1 MHEVTGN
8 RAGLKPSEISALE
21 RVYRRR
27 VAPREVVSAEL
38 GGFLCEISRRIG
50 RQIGVLVSRQ
60 GAIEHVVVG
69 DASGLV
75 LPEVGRLR
83 AGGGRFRGLRLVHT
97 HLRNEGL
104 SRDDLVDLALLRLD
118 LVAAVGVNHEGR
130 PADLHIAHLVPPRD
144 GKSPWIL
151 LPPTP
156 FHHASVDFIDIIT
169 ALEQEFDRVLPTG
182 RATRGAE
189 RALLVVAELG
199 KSRGQGSH
207 DNNRVRS
214 LPALPAA
221 ERRGRVWE
229 PAQGSHDNSVRSL
242 PALPAA
248 ERRGRV
254 WEPAQGSHDNR
265 VRSLPALP
273 AAERRGRVWEPA
285 QGSHDNSVRS
295 LPALPAAE
303 RRGRVWEPAQGSHD
317 NSVRS
322 LPALPAAER
331 RGRVWEPAQGS
342 HDNSRVHE
350 LGELCRTAG
359 IQVVDVAVQRRPE
372 PDPRYLIG
380 RGKLEDVLVRAM
392 QYDASVLIFDP
403 DLSPGQAHA
412 IASFTDLKVIDRTI
426 LILDI
431 FAQRARSRDAKLQ
444 VELAQ
449 LRYRLPR
456 LHEENTMMSRLVG
469 GIGGRGPGETKLEIG
484 RRRARERLH
493 RLEKDIEQTRR
504 QRAGRRAARKERG
517 LPVVAIVGY
526 TNAGKSTLLNG
537 LTGSDVLVE
546 DKLFATL
553 DPTTRRLRFP
563 RERELILADTVGFIR
578 DLPKDLAQAFHAT
591 LEELDDADLL
601 LHVVDA
607 TDPDRDDHITAVERI
622 LGDLA
627 LAETPRLLVYNKTDR
642 LLPEE
647 ISQLAA
653 GGRNLAISAL
663 HRPTFLPLLAAMEAA
678 LWREG
683 HAVGGAIERI

>member
-8 RAGLKPSEISALE
+8 RSGLKPSEIATLE

-27 VAPREVVSAEL
+27 VDPREVVSAEL
-38 GGFLCEISRRIG
+38 GTFLCEISRSIA
-50 RQIGVLVSRQ
+50 RQVGVLISRQ
-60 GAIEHVVVG
+60 GAIEHVIVG

-83 AGGGRFRGLRLVHT
+83 AGHGRFRGLRLVHT
-97 HLRNEGL
+97 HLRNEAL

-130 PADLHIAHLVPPRD
+130 PADLHVAHLVPPRE
-144 GKSPWIL
+144 GKSPWVL
-151 LPPTP
+151 LPPAP
-156 FHHASVDFIDIIT
+156 FHRAAVDFIEIID
-169 ALEQEFDRVLPTG
+169 ALEEEFDRALPTG
-182 RATRGAE
+182 RATRGSE
-189 RALLVVAELG
+189 RALLVVAEIG
-199 KSRGQGSH
+199 KLRGQS
-207 DNNRVRS
+207 
-214 LPALPAA
+214 
-221 ERRGRVWE
+221 E
-229 PAQGSHDNSVRSL
+229 
-242 PALPAA
+242 
-248 ERRGRV
+248 
-254 WEPAQGSHDNR
+254 
-265 VRSLPALP
+265 
-273 AAERRGRVWEPA
+273 
-285 QGSHDNSVRS
+285 
-295 LPALPAAE
+295 
-303 RRGRVWEPAQGSHD
+303 
-317 NSVRS
+317 
-322 LPALPAAER
+322 
-331 RGRVWEPAQGS
+331 
-342 HDNSRVHE
+342 SRVHE
-350 LGELCRTAG
+350 LRELCRTAG
-359 IQVVDVAVQRRPE
+359 IQVVDVAIQRRPE

-456 LHEENTMMSRLVG
+456 LQEENTMMSRLVG

-504 QRAGRRAARKERG
+504 QRAGRRSARQDRG

-607 TDPDRDDHITAVERI
+607 ADPDRDAHIIAVERI
-622 LGDLA
+622 LGDLN

-647 ISQLAA
+647 RSVLEA

-663 HRPTFLPLLAAMEAA
+663 DRPTILPLLTAMEHA

-683 HAVGGAIERI
+683 HTVGGYSESQLQLDTAVLTCEGGDEGEEFDA

>member
-8 RAGLKPSEISALE
+8 RAGLKPSELSALE

-27 VAPREVVSAEL
+27 VASDEVVSAEL
-38 GGFLCEISRRIG
+38 GAYLCEVSRAIGRQVGVLISRRG
-50 RQIGVLVSRQ
+50 D
-60 GAIEHVVVG
+60 IEHVFVG
-69 DASGLV
+69 DASRIV

-83 AGGGRFRGLRLVHT
+83 AGHGRFRGLRLVHT
-97 HLRNEGL
+97 HLRNETL

-130 PADLHIAHLVPPRD
+130 PADLHLAHLLPPRE
-144 GKSPWIL
+144 GKSPWVS

-156 FHHASVDFIDIIT
+156 FHRASVDPAEIVA
-169 ALEQEFDRVLPTG
+169 ALEEEFERVLPST
-182 RATRGAE
+182 RATRSAE
-189 RALLVVAELG
+189 RALLVVAEIG
-199 KSRGQGSH
+199 KSRGGSESL
-207 DNNRVRS
+207 VRS

-221 ERRGRVWE
+221 EHRGRVWE
-229 PAQGSHDNSVRSL
+229 PSQGFQDNNS
-242 PALPAA
+242 
-248 ERRGRV
+248 
-254 WEPAQGSHDNR
+254 R
-265 VRSLPALP
+265 VRSLPALGTCQP
-273 AAERRGRVWEPA
+273 AHSPPRASPSPSPVAEHRRRVSEAERSKGEAGWVGGCRGQSEPA
-285 QGSHDNSVRS
+285 QGSQDNN
-295 LPALPAAE
+295 
-303 RRGRVWEPAQGSHD
+303 SH
-317 NSVRS
+317 
-322 LPALPAAER
+322 
-331 RGRVWEPAQGS
+331 
-342 HDNSRVHE
+342 VHE
-350 LGELCRTAG
+350 LRELCRTAG
-359 IQVVDVAVQRRPE
+359 ILVVDVAVQRRPE

-504 QRAGRRAARKERG
+504 QRAGRRSAREDRG

-537 LTGSDVLVE
+537 LTDSDVLVE

-591 LEELDDADLL
+591 LEELDNADLL

-607 TDPDRDDHITAVERI
+607 SDPDRDAHITAVERI
-622 LGDLA
+622 LGDLN
-627 LAETPRLLVYNKTDR
+627 LAETPRLLVYNKADR

-647 ISQLAA
+647 KAILEDN
-653 GGRNLAISAL
+653 GRTIAISAL
-663 HRPTFLPLLAAMEAA
+663 DRQTIGPLLTAMEEA

-683 HAVGGAIERI
+683 HSVGGYAGSP

>member
-8 RAGLKPSEISALE
+8 RAGLKPSEISTLE
-21 RVYRRR
+21 RIYRRR
-27 VAPREVVSAEL
+27 VAPREVVSTEL
-38 GGFLCEISRRIG
+38 GAFLCEISSLIG
-50 RQIGVLVSRQ
+50 RQVGVLISRQ
-60 GAIEHVVVG
+60 GAIEHVIVG

-83 AGGGRFRGLRLVHT
+83 AGHGRFRGLRLVHT
-97 HLRNEGL
+97 HLRNEAL
-104 SRDDLVDLALLRLD
+104 SRDDLVDLALLHLD

-130 PADLHIAHLVPPRD
+130 PADLHVAHLVPPRE

-151 LPPTP
+151 LPPEP
-156 FHHASVDFIDIIT
+156 FHRASIDFIEIID
-169 ALEQEFDRVLPTG
+169 ALEEEFDRVLPTG
-182 RATRGAE
+182 RATRAAE
-189 RALLVVAELG
+189 RALLVVAEIG
-199 KSRGQGSH
+199 KARGQ
-207 DNNRVRS
+207 NRVRS

-221 ERRGRVWE
+221 EHRGRAWE
-229 PAQGSHDNSVRSL
+229 PAQGSQNNNDVRSL

-248 ERRGRV
+248 EHRGRA
-254 WEPAQGSHDNR
+254 WEPAQGSQN
-265 VRSLPALP
+265 
-273 AAERRGRVWEPA
+273 
-285 QGSHDNSVRS
+285 N
-295 LPALPAAE
+295 
-303 RRGRVWEPAQGSHD
+303 
-317 NSVRS
+317 NN
-322 LPALPAAER
+322 
-331 RGRVWEPAQGS
+331 
-342 HDNSRVHE
+342 NSRVHE
-350 LGELCRTAG
+350 LRELCRTAG
-359 IQVVDVAVQRRPE
+359 IQVVDVAIQRRPE

-412 IASFTDLKVIDRTI
+412 VSAFTDLKVIDRTI

-456 LHEENTMMSRLVG
+456 LQEENTMMSRLVG

-493 RLEKDIEQTRR
+493 RLEKDIEQTRQ
-504 QRAGRRAARKERG
+504 QRKGRRAAREGRG

-526 TNAGKSTLLNG
+526 TNAGKSTLLNS
-537 LTGSDVLVE
+537 LTGSEVLVE

-607 TDPDRDDHITAVERI
+607 ADPDRDAHIAAVERI
-622 LGDLA
+622 LGDLE
-627 LAETPRLLVYNKTDR
+627 LAETPRLLVYNKVDR

-647 ISQLAA
+647 KAILVAS
-653 GGRNLAISAL
+653 GRNLAISAL
-663 HRPTFLPLLAAMEAA
+663 DRPTILPLLAAMEHA

-683 HAVGGAIERI
+683 HTVGGYAG

>member
-1 MHEVTGN
+1 MHDITGN
-8 RAGLKPSEISALE
+8 RAGLKPSELSTLE

-27 VAPREVVSAEL
+27 VEPREIVSAEL
-38 GGFLCEISRRIG
+38 GTFLCELSRAIG
-50 RQIGVLVSRQ
+50 RQVGVLISRK
-60 GAIEHVVVG
+60 GEIEHVVVG
-69 DASGLV
+69 DASRIV

-83 AGGGRFRGLRLVHT
+83 AGHGRFRGLRLVHT
-97 HLRNEGL
+97 HLRNEPL

-118 LVAAVGVNHEGR
+118 LVAAIGVNHEGR
-130 PADLHIAHLVPPRD
+130 PADLHVAHLLPPRE
-144 GKSPWIL
+144 GKSPWVS
-151 LPPTP
+151 LPATP
-156 FHHASVDFIDIIT
+156 FHRASIDLVDVLA
-169 ALEQEFDRVLPTG
+169 ALEEEFERVLPTT
-182 RATRGAE
+182 RATRSAE

-199 KSRGQGSH
+199 KARGQS
-207 DNNRVRS
+207 
-214 LPALPAA
+214 
-221 ERRGRVWE
+221 E
-229 PAQGSHDNSVRSL
+229 
-242 PALPAA
+242 
-248 ERRGRV
+248 
-254 WEPAQGSHDNR
+254 
-265 VRSLPALP
+265 
-273 AAERRGRVWEPA
+273 
-285 QGSHDNSVRS
+285 
-295 LPALPAAE
+295 
-303 RRGRVWEPAQGSHD
+303 
-317 NSVRS
+317 
-322 LPALPAAER
+322 
-331 RGRVWEPAQGS
+331 
-342 HDNSRVHE
+342 SRVHE
-350 LGELCRTAG
+350 LRELCRTAG
-359 IQVVDVAVQRRPE
+359 ILVVDVAIQRRPE

-392 QYDASVLIFDP
+392 QFDASVLIFDP
-403 DLSPGQAHA
+403 DLTPGQAHA

-456 LHEENTMMSRLVG
+456 LQEENTMMSRLVG

-504 QRAGRRAARKERG
+504 QRAGRRAAREERG

-537 LTGSDVLVE
+537 LTGSEVLVE

-591 LEELDDADLL
+591 LEELDNADLL

-607 TDPDRDDHITAVERI
+607 ADPDRDAHITAVERI
-622 LGDLA
+622 LGDLD
-627 LAETPRLLVYNKTDR
+627 LAETPRLLVYNKADK

-647 ISQLAA
+647 RSILDAVGQ
-653 GGRNLAISAL
+653 GIAISAL
-663 HRPTFLPLLAAMEAA
+663 DKDSILPLLTAMEEA

-683 HAVGGAIERI
+683 HAVEGYGRSSAS

>member
-1 MHEVTGN
+1 MHEITGN
-8 RAGLKPSEISALE
+8 RSGLKPSELSALE

-27 VAPREVVSAEL
+27 VSPHEVVSAEL
-38 GGFLCEISRRIG
+38 AAFLCEVSRGIA
-50 RQIGVLVSRQ
+50 RQVGVLISRQ
-60 GAIEHVVVG
+60 GNIEHVFVG
-69 DASGLV
+69 DASRIM

-83 AGGGRFRGLRLVHT
+83 AGHGRFRGLRLVHT
-97 HLRNEGL
+97 HLRNEAL

-130 PADLHIAHLVPPRD
+130 PADLHLAHLVPPRE
-144 GKSPWIL
+144 GKSPWVS
-151 LPPTP
+151 LPTTP
-156 FHHASVDFIDIIT
+156 FHRSDVDFVELIG
-169 ALEQEFDRVLPTG
+169 ALEEEFDRVLPTG
-182 RATRGAE
+182 RATRAAE
-189 RALLVVAELG
+189 HALLVVAELG
-199 KSRGQGSH
+199 KLRGHS
-207 DNNRVRS
+207 
-214 LPALPAA
+214 
-221 ERRGRVWE
+221 E
-229 PAQGSHDNSVRSL
+229 
-242 PALPAA
+242 
-248 ERRGRV
+248 
-254 WEPAQGSHDNR
+254 
-265 VRSLPALP
+265 
-273 AAERRGRVWEPA
+273 
-285 QGSHDNSVRS
+285 
-295 LPALPAAE
+295 
-303 RRGRVWEPAQGSHD
+303 
-317 NSVRS
+317 
-322 LPALPAAER
+322 
-331 RGRVWEPAQGS
+331 
-342 HDNSRVHE
+342 SRVHE
-350 LGELCRTAG
+350 LRELCRTAG
-359 IQVVDVAVQRRPE
+359 IEVVDVAVQRRPE

-392 QYDASVLIFDP
+392 QFDASVLIFDP

-456 LHEENTMMSRLVG
+456 LQEENTMMSRLVG

-493 RLEKDIEQTRR
+493 RLEKDVEETRR
-504 QRAGRRAARKERG
+504 QRKGRRKAREDRG

-537 LTGSDVLVE
+537 LTGSEVLVE

-607 TDPDRDDHITAVERI
+607 ADPDRDAHITAVERI
-622 LGDLA
+622 LGDLN
-627 LAETPRLLVYNKTDR
+627 LAETPRLLVYNKVDR

-647 ISQLAA
+647 KAILES
-653 GGRNLAISAL
+653 GGQSLAISAL
-663 HRPTFLPLLAAMEAA
+663 DRTTVLPLLAAMETA

-683 HAVGGAIERI
+683 HQVQG

>member
-8 RAGLKPSEISALE
+8 RAGLKPSEIATLE

-38 GGFLCEISRRIG
+38 GGFLCEISRSMA
-50 RQIGVLVSRQ
+50 RQVGVLISRH
-60 GAIEHVVVG
+60 GAIEHVIVG

-83 AGGGRFRGLRLVHT
+83 AGHGRFRGLRLVHT
-97 HLRNEGL
+97 HLRNEAL

-130 PADLHIAHLVPPRD
+130 PADLHVAHLVPPRE

-151 LPPTP
+151 LPPAP
-156 FHHASVDFIDIIT
+156 FHRATVDFVDIID
-169 ALEQEFDRVLPTG
+169 ALEEEFDRALPTG

-189 RALLVVAELG
+189 RALLVVAEIG
-199 KSRGQGSH
+199 KQRGQ
-207 DNNRVRS
+207 RVRS
-214 LPALPAA
+214 LPASPAA
-221 ERRGRVWE
+221 EHRGRVGE
-229 PAQGSHDNSVRSL
+229 PAQGSPDN
-242 PALPAA
+242 
-248 ERRGRV
+248 
-254 WEPAQGSHDNR
+254 
-265 VRSLPALP
+265 
-273 AAERRGRVWEPA
+273 
-285 QGSHDNSVRS
+285 
-295 LPALPAAE
+295 
-303 RRGRVWEPAQGSHD
+303 
-317 NSVRS
+317 
-322 LPALPAAER
+322 
-331 RGRVWEPAQGS
+331 
-342 HDNSRVHE
+342 NSRVHE
-350 LGELCRTAG
+350 LRELCRTAG
-359 IQVVDVAVQRRPE
+359 LQVVDVAIQRRPE

-412 IASFTDLKVIDRTI
+412 NASFTDLKVIDRTI

-456 LHEENTMMSRLVG
+456 LQEENTMMSRLVG

-504 QRAGRRAARKERG
+504 QRAGRRSARKDRG

-526 TNAGKSTLLNG
+526 TNAGKSTLLNS
-537 LTGSDVLVE
+537 LTGSEVLVE

-607 TDPDRDDHITAVERI
+607 ADPNRDAHIVAVERI
-622 LGDLA
+622 LGDLN
-627 LAETPRLLVYNKTDR
+627 LAETPRLLVYNKTACCPKKSPSSK
-642 LLPEE
+642 LG
-647 ISQLAA
+647 AA
-653 GGRNLAISAL
+653 TWPSAPSTGRPSC
-663 HRPTFLPLLAAMEAA
+663 PCSPPWSTPC
-678 LWREG
+678 
-683 HAVGGAIERI
+683 GARVTRS

>member
-8 RAGLKPSEISALE
+8 RSGLKPSEILALE

-38 GGFLCEISRRIG
+38 GAYLCEISRTLA
-50 RQIGVLVSRQ
+50 RQVGVLISRQ
-60 GAIEHVVVG
+60 GAIEHVIVG

-83 AGGGRFRGLRLVHT
+83 AGHGRFRGLRLVHT
-97 HLRNEGL
+97 HLRNEAL

-130 PADLHIAHLVPPRD
+130 PADLHVAHLVPPRE

-151 LPPTP
+151 LPPAP
-156 FHHASVDFIDIIT
+156 FHRATVDFVEIID

-182 RATRGAE
+182 RATRGSE
-189 RALLVVAELG
+189 RALLVVAEIG
-199 KSRGQGSH
+199 KLRGQNS
-207 DNNRVRS
+207 RVRS
-214 LPALPAA
+214 LPAVPAA
-221 ERRGRVWE
+221 EHRGK
-229 PAQGSHDNSVRSL
+229 
-242 PALPAA
+242 
-248 ERRGRV
+248 
-254 WEPAQGSHDNR
+254 
-265 VRSLPALP
+265 
-273 AAERRGRVWEPA
+273 
-285 QGSHDNSVRS
+285 
-295 LPALPAAE
+295 
-303 RRGRVWEPAQGSHD
+303 
-317 NSVRS
+317 
-322 LPALPAAER
+322 
-331 RGRVWEPAQGS
+331 VWEPAQGS

-350 LGELCRTAG
+350 LRELCRTAG
-359 IQVVDVAVQRRPE
+359 IQVVDVAIQRRPE

-392 QYDASVLIFDP
+392 QFDASVLIFDP

-412 IASFTDLKVIDRTI
+412 IASFTDLKVVDRTI

-456 LHEENTMMSRLVG
+456 LQEENTMMSRLVG

-504 QRAGRRAARKERG
+504 QRAGRRSARKDRG

-526 TNAGKSTLLNG
+526 TNAGKSTLLNS
-537 LTGSDVLVE
+537 LTGSEVLVE

-607 TDPDRDDHITAVERI
+607 ADPDRDAHITAVERI
-622 LGDLA
+622 LSDLN

-647 ISQLAA
+647 KSVLEA
-653 GGRNLAISAL
+653 GGRNLTISAL
-663 HRPTFLPLLAAMEAA
+663 DRPTILPLLAAMEHA

-683 HAVGGAIERI
+683 HSVGGFHHRDAESPEVAE